1 MAAAVKRPSSW
12 PPTSLNEDIITKNFE
27 AATSLVVDDNM
38 WLVSCSTGMLLLLL
52 LSFLLLLLL
61 PLLLLLLTA
70 MMLSLS
76 KLLSVTSIFDEFLAA
91 P

>member
-61 PLLLLLLTA
+61 PLLLLLTA